1 MKAWRAII
9 KVVSFCFY
17 SDDKIVMKWGGKKS
31 LKFGL
36 KVSNTRPSL
45 GDSAVPLGGPLVPVI
60 PRPRRAAP
68 LQSQSSRWIRWTGH
82 AAPPRNR
89 NGAKFFPKTH
99 PTGATIGPWKPH
111 GLTWDVDVSAFMV
124 GHLAPVPLS
133 RRNVCLLHQKSPRH
147 DQLTP
152 ARLTGTLGD
161 INRLLTAAPGAE
173 GKGPEQETPKLEEAR
188 SLLPLP
194 LCTFLLVSQGA
205 IINPFFLLPTHLPL
219 SRFYPPENKKKKK
232 SNASEQVS
240 PLRCATRTGI
250 GAENHLTVCACG
262 TWKWKTKTHDT
273 PITLTQSTWQRWVLI
288 SAGTR
293 LKKQETDGNAHAR
306 QK

>member
-1 MKAWRAII
+1 
-9 KVVSFCFY
+9 
-17 SDDKIVMKWGGKKS
+17 
-31 LKFGL
+31 
-36 KVSNTRPSL
+36 
-45 GDSAVPLGGPLVPVI
+45 
-60 PRPRRAAP
+60 
-68 LQSQSSRWIRWTGH
+68 
-82 AAPPRNR
+82 
-89 NGAKFFPKTH
+89 
-99 PTGATIGPWKPH
+99 
-111 GLTWDVDVSAFMV
+111 MV

-232 SNASEQVS
+232 VKRVRAGEPAQVCHPDRYRSRKSPNGVCVWDLEMKNENTRHADHAHSVDMTEVGLNKRRYSFEKAGNGWQRACASEITVTTS
-240 PLRCATRTGI
+240 PG
-250 GAENHLTVCACG
+250 
-262 TWKWKTKTHDT
+262 
-273 PITLTQSTWQRWVLI
+273 
-288 SAGTR
+288 
-293 LKKQETDGNAHAR
+293 
-306 QK
+306 